1 MPFSLMMI
9 DIDHFKLINN
19 ALGHLEGDSV
29 IRDVALLIVNRRLNG
44 TPYRRPKSTPPLGCK
59 V

>member
-1 MPFSLMMI
+1 MMI